1 MTEQWRRE
9 DKAMVPIL
17 VILTVIACIGI
28 RSLAQRIR
36 THAAEERKVRRSPWI
51 LTEEAFSKC

>member
-1 MTEQWRRE
+1 
-9 DKAMVPIL
+9 MVPIL

-28 RSLAQRIR
+28 RSLAQRVRRIF
-36 THAAEERKVRRSPWI
+36 ASEERKMRRGQWI

>member
-1 MTEQWRRE
+1 
-9 DKAMVPIL
+9 MVPIL

-28 RSLAQRIR
+28 RLLFHRVRRIF
-36 THAAEERKVRRSPWI
+36 AGEERKMRRSPWI